1 MANWRLGLHLG
12 TAIVRINMKGNA
24 VAYKDAI
31 SYVYPVC
38 G

>member
-12 TAIVRINMKGNA
+12 TAVVRINVKGTA
-24 VAYKDAI
+24 VADKDVI